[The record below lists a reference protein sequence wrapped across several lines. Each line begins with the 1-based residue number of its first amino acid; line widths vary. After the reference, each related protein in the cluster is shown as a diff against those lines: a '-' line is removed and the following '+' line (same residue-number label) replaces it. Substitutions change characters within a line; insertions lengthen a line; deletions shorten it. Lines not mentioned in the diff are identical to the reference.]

1 MKVRTVLQFT
11 AFVILFVFTT
21 QALSQEHAR
30 KEGDHQT
37 IEALSGKDIAA
48 INKLLDTFAKDYEAN
63 NLDGVMAA
71 FAEHA
76 VYLEGRGIDDGK
88 KAIRDDH
95 LAHHFKS
102 STYLQY
108 KSRDRI
114 IKGQGEIAYVYQIVT
129 VQSKRKTSDTP
140 GEARDRR
147 VLYILEMQTD
157 GSWLIVLMK

>member
-1 MKVRTVLQFT
+1 MKVRTILQSAVLM
-11 AFVILFVFTT
+11 ILFVFSV
-21 QALSQEHAR
+21 QALSQEHA
-30 KEGDHQT
+30 
-37 IEALSGKDIAA
+37 LSGKEIAD
-48 INKLLDTFAKDYEAN
+48 INKLLDTFAEDYEAN

-71 FAEHA
+71 FADHA

-95 LAHHFKS
+95 LAHHFES

-114 IKGQGEIAYVYQIVT
+114 VKGKGEIAYVYQVVT
-129 VQSKRKTSDTP
+129 VQSKSITSDTP

-147 VLYILEMQTD
+147 VLYILEKQTD
-157 GSWLIVLMK
+157 SSWLIALMK

>member
-1 MKVRTVLQFT
+1 MKVRTILQSA
-11 AFVILFVFTT
+11 AFVILFVFGT
-21 QALSQEHAR
+21 QGLGQEHALSE
-30 KEGDHQT
+30 KEIT
-37 IEALSGKDIAA
+37 A
-48 INKLLDTFAKDYEAN
+48 INQLLDTFAKDYEAN

-71 FAEHA
+71 FADHA

-95 LAHHFKS
+95 LAHHFES

-114 IKGQGEIAYVYQIVT
+114 VRGKGEIAYVYQVVT

-147 VLYILEMQTD
+147 VLYILEKQTD
-157 GSWLIVLMK
+157 SSWLIALMK